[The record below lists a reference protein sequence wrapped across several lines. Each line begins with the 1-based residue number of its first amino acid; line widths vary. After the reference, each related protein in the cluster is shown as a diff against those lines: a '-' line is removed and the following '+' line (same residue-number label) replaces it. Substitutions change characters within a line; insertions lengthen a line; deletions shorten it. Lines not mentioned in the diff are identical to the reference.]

1 MSERTSRKGNEM
13 TAKEIKRLFAEMEEA
28 ERISDELDAAW
39 EQDPENAE
47 LEAAW
52 DAAYAAEHAAFS
64 AVVEEVVKITGGAI
78 DATTA
83 RLMLMKKRDE
93 FGSLVARLAA

>member
-1 MSERTSRKGNEM
+1 M

-28 ERISDELDAAW
+28 ERISDELYVAW
-39 EQDPENAE
+39 EQDPESAE

-52 DAAYAAEHAAFS
+52 YAAYEAEHAAFF
-64 AVVEEVVKITGGAI
+64 AVVDEVVKITGGAI

-83 RLMLMKKRDE
+83 RLMLFKKRDK